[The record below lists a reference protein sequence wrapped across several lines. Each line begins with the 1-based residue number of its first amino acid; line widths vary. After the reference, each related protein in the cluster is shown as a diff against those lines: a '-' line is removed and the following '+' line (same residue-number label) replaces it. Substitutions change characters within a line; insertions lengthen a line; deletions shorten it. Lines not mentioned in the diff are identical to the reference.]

1 MPPSQGPDRLLEALV
16 GAVPD
21 GVVVV
26 DAQGRIEMVNPA
38 VETLFG
44 YRQDELTG
52 QPVEVLVPEE
62 VRGAHLHHR
71 EAYVS
76 SPRPRP
82 MGAGL
87 ELQGRRRDGTT
98 FPIDVSLAP
107 VSIGGQPRFG
117 AFVRDATERRRSASL
132 QLYVNEIDRQLLSGV
147 EPQETLFLIAS
158 RARTLVR
165 AAVAWVVTADGRSG
179 RLEVAAAEG
188 TGADA
193 LVGVELPPEA
203 TLSARVMK
211 SAEPLVV
218 PDMAAEP
225 AVLAEARTLELG
237 PGMYVPLE
245 AEGVSIGALVVAR
258 AAGQPEFSDADQAVV
273 QLFAGS
279 AAVTLSL
286 ALAREQLEDL
296 RMATEHDRIARDLHD
311 TVIQRLFAL
320 GMGLQGILRLVSGAA
335 ADRINQSV
343 DAIDDVIRE
352 IRETIFDLQQPATAT
367 TLRRRVREV
376 AAEAR
381 DQLGF
386 PPRLAFRGP
395 VESAVP
401 DPVVPHLLAVVREA
415 LSNAA
420 RHAGAGS
427 VEVVIEAT
435 SSHVSVWVA
444 DDGVGP
450 PAGPTSGSGLVNRAA
465 RAEEMGGE
473 LRIEARQ
480 PRGTVL
486 EWRVTIGP
494 PPT

>member
-1 MPPSQGPDRLLEALV
+1 MPPSEAEDRLLEALV
-16 GAVPD
+16 AAVPD

-26 DAQGRIEMVNPA
+26 DAAGRIEMVNPA

-44 YRQDELTG
+44 YPPDDLVG
-52 QPVEVLVPEE
+52 QPVEVLVPED
-62 VRGAHLHHR
+62 VRDAHLHNR
-71 EAYVS
+71 EMYVS
-76 SPRPRP
+76 TPRPRP

-87 ELQGRRRDGTT
+87 ELHGLRRDGTT

-107 VSIGGQPRFG
+107 VIVGGQRRFG

-132 QLYVNEIDRQLLSGV
+132 QEYVNEIDRRLLSGV
-147 EPQETLFLIAS
+147 EPEDTLLLIAT
-158 RARTLVR
+158 RARTLMR
-165 AAVAWVVTADGRSG
+165 AAVAWVVTADGRTG

-188 TGADA
+188 TGAEA

-203 TLSARVMK
+203 TLAALVMESAH
-211 SAEPLVV
+211 PLVV
-218 PDMAAEP
+218 PDMTADP
-225 AVLAEARTLELG
+225 AVLAQARNLELG
-237 PGMYVPLE
+237 PGIYVPLQ
-245 AEGVSIGALVVAR
+245 AEGVSLGALAVAR
-258 AAGQPEFSDADQAVV
+258 AAGQPEFTEADQSVV

-286 ALAREQLEDL
+286 AIAREQLEEL

-320 GMGLQGILRLVSGAA
+320 GMGLQGILRMVSGAA
-335 ADRINQSV
+335 TDRINQSV
-343 DAIDDVIRE
+343 DAIDEIIRE
-352 IRETIFDLQQPATAT
+352 IRETIFDLQQPATAV

-386 PPRLAFRGP
+386 APRLAFRGP

-415 LSNAA
+415 LSNTA
-420 RHAGAGS
+420 RHARASS

-435 SSHVSVWVA
+435 TSQVSVCVA

-450 PAGPTSGSGLVNRAA
+450 PAGPTSGNGLVNMAA
-465 RAEEMGGE
+465 RAGE
-473 LRIEARQ
+473 LGGDLRVLARE

-494 PPT
+494 PPR